1 MLTAALIITFV
12 ALAFGMVLVVHGTV
26 AKNRWGINLEEVS
39 CPRCSK
45 LLPKVRKPRSF
56 RESMWSGWTCSN
68 CGVGVD
74 KWGREAPPT
83 QA

>member
-1 MLTAALIITFV
+1 MWTTALIVTFV
-12 ALAFGMVLVVHGTV
+12 ALAVGMVLVVHGTV
-26 AKNRWGINLEEVS
+26 AKNKWGINLEEVS

-56 RESMWSGWTCSN
+56 RESIWGGWTCPN
-68 CGVGVD
+68 CGVEVD
-74 KWGREAPPT
+74 KWGRQVPPA